1 MWWRGT
7 TGYGRYRSPQV
18 RDRTPV
24 SERMRKR
31 KGDGVTSGTDAMES
45 GSMVCRNVWRLS
57 FRWWLRLSGMTDTT
71 PLVLWCCGAV
81 VLWCCGAV
89 VLAGVM

>member
-24 SERMRKR
+24 SERMGKR
-31 KGDGVTSGTDAMES
+31 KGDGVTSGTDATES

-57 FRWWLRLSGMTDTT
+57 FRW
-71 PLVLWCCGAV
+71 CCGAV
-81 VLWCCGAV
+81 VLWCWLV
-89 VLAGVM
+89 VLRALV

>member
-1 MWWRGT
+1 RGT

-31 KGDGVTSGTDAMES
+31 KGEGVTSGMDAPECV
-45 GSMVCRNVWRLS
+45 SMVCRSMWRLS
-57 FRWWLRLSGMTDTT
+57 F
-71 PLVLWCCGAV
+71 
-81 VLWCCGAV
+81 
-89 VLAGVM
+89 AGGCA